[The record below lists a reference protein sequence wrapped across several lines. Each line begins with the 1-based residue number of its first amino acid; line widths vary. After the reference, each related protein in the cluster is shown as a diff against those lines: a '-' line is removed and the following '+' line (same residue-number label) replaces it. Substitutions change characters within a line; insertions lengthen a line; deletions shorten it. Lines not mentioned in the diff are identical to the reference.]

1 MLKTNFYFKYSLV
14 LFALTFF
21 LTDSFAEI
29 KWKKIAQ
36 NKSGSVFYIDT
47 SSIKRVGDTAF
58 FYMLTDYARPNSV
71 GNLSSAIYVEVQCS
85 TSRFRYLRDS
95 YYDQPMGNGRVAST
109 ITKSSEWTYANQK
122 SVGRRVNNFACKNTN
137 RDINWKKITVNTSGS
152 VYYIDTSSIKRI
164 GDTVF
169 FFRMTDYARPNSQG
183 NLSSKIYMEVK
194 CSSLRYRYLK
204 DSYYNQPKGNGKPDT
219 IINTPGKWKYYSNT
233 KSVGAIVSNYACRS
247 SD

>member
-1 MLKTNFYFKYSLV
+1 MFKTNFYFKCFFV
-14 LFALTFF
+14 LFSLTFF

-95 YYDQPMGNGRVAST
+95 YYNEPMGNGRVAST
-109 ITKSSEWTYANQK
+109 ITKSSEWTYANEK
-122 SVGRRVNNFACKNTN
+122 SVGRRVNNYACKFNSVN
-137 RDINWKKITVNTSGS
+137 SNWKRITRNINGS
-152 VYYIDTSSIKRI
+152 VYYIDTTSIKRV
-164 GDTVF
+164 GEMVYF
-169 FFRMTDYARPNSQG
+169 YRMTDYAKPNSLG
-183 NLSSKIYMEVK
+183 NLSSKIYLQVK
-194 CSSLRYRYLK
+194 CSTMQYRYLR
-204 DSYYNQPKGNGKPDT
+204 DSYYDQPMARGNPASNITKPSEWSYYNNQ
-219 IINTPGKWKYYSNT
+219 
-233 KSVGAIVSNYACRS
+233 KSVGAIVANYACRNS
-247 SD
+247 N